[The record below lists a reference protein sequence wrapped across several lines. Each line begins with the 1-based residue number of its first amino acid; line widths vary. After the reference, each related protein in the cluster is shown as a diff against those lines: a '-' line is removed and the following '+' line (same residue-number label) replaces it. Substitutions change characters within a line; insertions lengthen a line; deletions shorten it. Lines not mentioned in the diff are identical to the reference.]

1 MLSAF
6 EWFEPHERMGLWR
19 SGVLTEADTVVTFH
33 SEVLEGAARPAG
45 LCPSRA
51 VAQCAGSDRRATLQP
66 QQGNPAPLGRRL

>member
-19 SGVLTEADTVVTFH
+19 SEVLTEADTVVTFH

-51 VAQCAGSDRRATLQP
+51 VA
-66 QQGNPAPLGRRL
+66 